1 MSLITANN
9 ISVISEDPIFINQI
23 KIFSQKTSFNFKFIK
38 NQWTESPTDLF
49 IIDFS
54 LLGNFLEEMTDPSGI
69 KFIVRGKQKDL
80 KPAFDAGCIDYLKT
94 PCNMEEL
101 EIRLSNVFNSKSD
114 SFKWQNITLK
124 QDNIAANGFSVNIS
138 IEEHYIL
145 KMLIQNLEEP
155 VPREALYFVLP
166 GNHKKDSRVVDMH
179 ISNLRKKIQQLRI
192 RSKSDIGY
200 IKTVRSFGYIIYS

>member
-23 KIFSQKTSFNFKFIK
+23 KIFSQKSSFNFKFIR

-49 IIDFS
+49 IIDFN
-54 LLGNFLEEMTDPSGI
+54 LLGNFLGGMTSLSKI

-80 KPAFDAGCIDYLKT
+80 KPSFNAGCIDYLKT
-94 PCNMEEL
+94 PCDMEEL
-101 EIRLSNVFNSKSD
+101 EIRLSNVFNLKSD
-114 SFKWQNITLK
+114 SLKWQNITLK
-124 QDNIAANGFSVNIS
+124 QDSITTKGFSVNIS
-138 IEEHYIL
+138 VEEHYIL
-145 KMLIQNLEEP
+145 KMLIQNLGEP

-179 ISNLRKKIQQLRI
+179 ISNLRKKIRKLQLK
-192 RSKSDIGY
+192 SKTDCGN
-200 IKTVRSFGYIIYS
+200 IKTVRSYGYMTQ